1 MLQLALLAPALAS
14 AEPAAAR
21 HAARLLTRLGVDQRA
36 RLGLLLLVGPDL
48 LGLRHA
54 TSRRSKRAEGGKAV
68 GFVSLR
74 RPVPPLLPELSYQP
88 HWGADRQHGAY
99 DNDSRAR
106 GPRDA
111 AI

>member
-68 GFVSLR
+68 GFPASTLR
-74 RPVPPLLPELSYQP
+74 ASVAQSSPISPT
-88 HWGADRQHGAY
+88 GADRQHGAY

>member
-68 GFVSLR
+68 GFVSGFEE
-74 RPVPPLLPELSYQP
+74 PPLLDLLPTIALYA
-88 HWGADRQHGAY
+88 W
-99 DNDSRAR
+99 
-106 GPRDA
+106 
-111 AI
+111 